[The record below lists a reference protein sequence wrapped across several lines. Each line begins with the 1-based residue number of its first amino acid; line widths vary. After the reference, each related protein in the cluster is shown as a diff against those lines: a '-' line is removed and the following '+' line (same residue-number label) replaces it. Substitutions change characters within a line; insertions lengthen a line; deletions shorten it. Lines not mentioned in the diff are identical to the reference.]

1 MNNIRDL
8 SQYQR
13 SNEPIFWGLFGFGG
27 MVIAFAFPA
36 LVGTMIY
43 VGLTGDAS
51 SFQISNV
58 LHTWWGAAATFLI
71 VFGTSFHC
79 MHRIFFSL
87 HDLKFHPSKAGKAIC
102 YGIATILS
110 LAAACG
116 LAMGL

>member
-1 MNNIRDL
+1 
-8 SQYQR
+8 
-13 SNEPIFWGLFGFGG
+13 

-36 LVGTMIY
+36 LVGMMIY

-87 HDLKFHPSKAGKAIC
+87 HDLKFHPGRAGKAIC

-110 LAAACG
+110 AVAACG